1 MAARAIWRGTIS
13 FGMVSIP
20 VKLFT
25 ATDSQDISFKQLH
38 AADNSP
44 IRLVR
49 RCAADGDLSQD
60 EIVKGYE
67 SRRTGTSSSPIRT
80 STNPAAQQATESN

>member
-1 MAARAIWRGTIS
+1 MAARAIWRGVIS

-38 AADNSP
+38 RDDNSP
-44 IRLVR
+44 IKLVR
-49 RCAADGDLSQD
+49 RCAADGQDLRWIETLGDADPS
-60 EIVKGYE
+60 
-67 SRRTGTSSSPIRT
+67 
-80 STNPAAQQATESN
+80 A